1 MKVFTFCEFKKL
13 IGVEMICKVF
23 ENVAQGPSKQKELP
37 DVVLE
42 EFTGE
47 PLLRHR
53 VLHSLCEP
61 CVCLFR
67 STPHPTF

>member
-1 MKVFTFCEFKKL
+1 M
-13 IGVEMICKVF
+13 MCKIF

-47 PLLRHR
+47 PLLRHH
-53 VLHSLCEP
+53 VLHSLCQP

-67 STPHPTF
+67 STPHPTFRTERVPLLLASGCFS